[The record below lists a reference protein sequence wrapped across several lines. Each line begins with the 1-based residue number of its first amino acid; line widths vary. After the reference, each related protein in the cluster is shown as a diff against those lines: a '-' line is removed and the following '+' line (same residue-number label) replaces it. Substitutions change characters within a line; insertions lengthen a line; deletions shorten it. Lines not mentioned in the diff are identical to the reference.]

1 MSTLIFGNDF
11 LVCDFTLVLPINVN
25 GQNELDGLY
34 RCALFQILE
43 EKQYFDTLERD
54 KLLPDLKWGLSSDD
68 WLNFERLLVSCLVVE
83 EKLNSLQPN

>member
-1 MSTLIFGNDF
+1 M
-11 LVCDFTLVLPINVN
+11 N

-34 RCALFQILE
+34 RGALFQILE

-68 WLNFERLLVSCLVVE
+68 WLNFEHRLLVSCLVVE